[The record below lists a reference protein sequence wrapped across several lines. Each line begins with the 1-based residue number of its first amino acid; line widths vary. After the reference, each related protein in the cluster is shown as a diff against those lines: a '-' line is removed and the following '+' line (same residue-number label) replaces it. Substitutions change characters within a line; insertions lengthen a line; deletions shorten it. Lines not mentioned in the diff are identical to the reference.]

1 MFNQLAAALCFFRRF
16 LPVFLGLAA
25 TVKASEEPRLMVDFS
40 DQPAPWVLSAFD
52 LSILKLEAKVDLEVA
67 HALGNRCLARVSL
80 SEIAKNSPAEERA
93 RHLKVPLL
101 EGSADGLWRLDAT
114 HPRWVSVVVHE
125 IVEAAAVRGF
135 DGVMLSGLETISQ
148 DAERAAT
155 LRVMKVL
162 KATFPDKLLFME
174 GGFDL
179 LAEARRSLDGIV
191 FIEKAG
197 QLQAAQ
203 MDRRVREAT
212 RQGVRPFV
220 VGFADPEH
228 LGDLLGRAEKIRELG
243 GVPFFTTSGLDGTY
257 LGPLQEIMRR
267 VLVLHRGDARQT
279 FTAKV
284 LHGSLEWLGYQV
296 RYQDVD
302 QGRAEDLVSAYDGVT
317 AVVLDRTLILTAE
330 LQQKLVQMVSLVVE
344 NKLPLLLTGQP
355 WHQAESWK
363 QVAAKLCL
371 QGSGREQKAPAEA
384 RLRLVSATMLMEQG
398 ALMPRTASWHDLRAT
413 EGARVC
419 VSLQSG
425 VDEAAIFDQVFLAD
439 WGGVWL
445 DPLSDEAGPQVSP
458 LAFLEQWLAGQVVAP
473 VADTTSQDGQRLLVS
488 QITAEGFAQK
498 AGLPGLPMAAEAMR
512 DQVLKRYKL
521 PFSVALCEGD
531 LRGFTPGH
539 DPHQALRLQEVARS
553 ILALAHVEAASYS
566 YSRPQDWSGPA
577 AAVSGVLNTT
587 APRGNMGIE
596 REIAGS
602 LVYLHREI
610 LPEGSQMAFMAW
622 PAGVSPRA
630 GAVDFSWKMG
640 VENVETVTQPF
651 FAGRAAALQPRSW
664 GNDDFFQSF
673 ITQNRRGQAL
683 EADRSITEAQRHGQ
697 DRWLSPV
704 QVALRFEDVK
714 NEHSLRQVH
723 QWLDWCASQPLQ
735 AVTVG
740 QYARICRD
748 AARTRVFQTAPS
760 RWIIVNGGQSRTL
773 RLPASA
779 GVPDLMRCTGVA
791 GYTQVADQLYIHLLG
806 LRRTE
811 LVMQEKPLRD
821 HLRLASS
828 TANMR
833 FLEAASS
840 RALFQVATTRPV
852 ELVFAGIP
860 PGTLCQMTANGRPEH
875 LVADN
880 HGRIEFIVPHES
892 TVQLRVL
899 PTHQSAMR

>member
-1 MFNQLAAALCFFRRF
+1 MFNPLTSALCFFRRF
-16 LPVFLGLAA
+16 LPVFLGLAV
-25 TVKASEEPRLMVDFS
+25 TVKAAEEPRLMVDFS

-80 SEIAKNSPAEERA
+80 FEIAKNSPAEERA

-101 EGSADGLWRLDAT
+101 EGSTEGLWRLDAT

-220 VGFADPEH
+220 VEFADPEH
-228 LGDLLGRAEKIRELG
+228 PGDLLGRAEKIRELG

-296 RYQDVD
+296 RYKDVD

-317 AVVLDRTLILTAE
+317 AVVLDRSLILTAE
-330 LQQKLVQMVSLVVE
+330 LQQKLAQMVSMVME
-344 NKLPLLLTGQP
+344 HKLPLLLTGQP

-363 QVAAKLCL
+363 QVAAKLGL

-398 ALMPRTASWHDLRAT
+398 ALMPRTASWHDLRAP
-413 EGARVC
+413 EGARVF

-425 VDEAAIFDQVFLAD
+425 VDEAAVFDQVFLAD

-458 LAFLEQWLAGQVVAP
+458 MAFLEQWLAGQVVAP

-531 LRGFTPGH
+531 LRGF
-539 DPHQALRLQEVARS
+539 
-553 ILALAHVEAASYS
+553 YS
-566 YSRPQDWSGPA
+566 
-577 AAVSGVLNTT
+577 
-587 APRGNMGIE
+587 
-596 REIAGS
+596 GS
-602 LVYLHREI
+602 
-610 LPEGSQMAFMAW
+610 
-622 PAGVSPRA
+622 
-630 GAVDFSWKMG
+630 
-640 VENVETVTQPF
+640 
-651 FAGRAAALQPRSW
+651 
-664 GNDDFFQSF
+664 
-673 ITQNRRGQAL
+673 
-683 EADRSITEAQRHGQ
+683 
-697 DRWLSPV
+697 
-704 QVALRFEDVK
+704 
-714 NEHSLRQVH
+714 
-723 QWLDWCASQPLQ
+723 
-735 AVTVG
+735 
-740 QYARICRD
+740 
-748 AARTRVFQTAPS
+748 
-760 RWIIVNGGQSRTL
+760 
-773 RLPASA
+773 
-779 GVPDLMRCTGVA
+779 
-791 GYTQVADQLYIHLLG
+791 
-806 LRRTE
+806 
-811 LVMQEKPLRD
+811 
-821 HLRLASS
+821 
-828 TANMR
+828 
-833 FLEAASS
+833 
-840 RALFQVATTRPV
+840 
-852 ELVFAGIP
+852 
-860 PGTLCQMTANGRPEH
+860 
-875 LVADN
+875 
-880 HGRIEFIVPHES
+880 
-892 TVQLRVL
+892 
-899 PTHQSAMR
+899 